1 MIDEY
6 QKRTIK
12 HLTSGKLGQA
22 ELDNIIHYIDT
33 FFVPKKETTKR
44 LARISGMV
52 LRNGA
57 EVLVMFRIGGK
68 LYPATDENC
77 GVMDNYLHS
86 RDEQYLK
93 QLEQEISV

>member
-1 MIDEY
+1 MNDQ
-6 QKRTIK
+6 QKGVLR
-12 HLTSGKLGQA
+12 HLTGGRLNDEEFK
-22 ELDNIIHYIDT
+22 DFTNYIET
-33 FFVPKKETTKR
+33 YFMPKTETTKR
-44 LARISGMV
+44 LARVSGMI

-57 EVLVMFRIGGK
+57 EVLVMFKVAGK
-68 LYPATDENC
+68 LYPATDANC